1 MQSFLS
7 CITNVI
13 PEIEI
18 WRDEKMYVVAKQKA
32 TRRNPTKII
41 SVRIPEFVDRQI
53 EALVELG
60 LFKDRSDFINYA
72 LQKTLFDMFDKI
84 VVAPSEDV
92 IELVLSQEP
101 NAPPTEEELKEVIE
115 SVEREVNSKFA
126 GSSGDRLK
134 RRRVLRVRRP
144 NSGSNDSDE
153 AVE

>member
-1 MQSFLS
+1 
-7 CITNVI
+7 
-13 PEIEI
+13 
-18 WRDEKMYVVAKQKA
+18 MYVVAKQKV

-72 LQKTLFDMFDKI
+72 LQKALFEMFDKI
-84 VVAPSEDV
+84 VISPSEDV

-101 NAPPTEEELKEVIE
+101 NAPPTEEELREVIE

-126 GSSGDRLK
+126 GSGSDRFK
-134 RRRVLRVRRP
+134 RRRVLRVRRAD
-144 NSGSNDSDE
+144 SGSDDRDE
-153 AVE
+153 ATE